1 MDPAEFD
8 KALHVI
14 GGDSAAGCLKV
25 ALRLS
30 RDQLLVNEDQL
41 SCGPAPATDDL
52 GVWRS
57 VRESF
62 MKDMYAEWPD
72 FSFDEYAG
80 HGLLM
85 NAERLRQEA
94 VIVVWAALG
103 LPDQLLLAWV
113 IFLFDRLSLDF
124 SKLRVVQFEKLPTG
138 RSVLSTGELSPESI
152 RNCSPKPRRLDLH
165 DVEELRRAWRIY
177 TSSDPSALSWYAD
190 GGSSSPGLHRAV
202 SQLVHRYPD
211 VRSGVGVW
219 DQSLLHYV
227 LEEGPAAPRVV
238 AYTLGYSES
247 LDRVGDGY
255 LLRRLIGMANARL
268 ASPLISV
275 TGGTRTM
282 RGCEVSLTAFGQSVL
297 SGEVNNVHENGIDD
311 WIGGVHLRNDFVTFR
326 DGDRLLLPH

>member
-1 MDPAEFD
+1 M
-8 KALHVI
+8 
-14 GGDSAAGCLKV
+14 
-25 ALRLS
+25 
-30 RDQLLVNEDQL
+30 LVNEDQL
-41 SCGPAPATDDL
+41 SCGPTPATDDL

-85 NAERLRQEA
+85 NAERLGHEGI
-94 VIVVWAALG
+94 IVVWAALG

-124 SKLRVVQFEKLPTG
+124 SKLRVVQFETLRP
-138 RSVLSTGELSPESI
+138 RQRVLSMGELSPESI
-152 RNCSPKPRRLDLH
+152 RNCSPKPRRLDLD

-177 TSSDPSALSWYAD
+177 TSDDPSALSWYAA
-190 GGSSSPGLHRAV
+190 GGSSRPGLHRAV
-202 SQLVHRYPD
+202 SQLIHRYPD

-219 DQSLLHYV
+219 DQSLLRYV
-227 LEEGPAAPRVV
+227 LEEGPAAARVV
-238 AYTLGYSES
+238 GFTFGYSES
-247 LDRVGDGY
+247 LDCVGDAY
-255 LLRRLIGMANARL
+255 LFRRLIGMANARL

-282 RGCEVSLTAFGQSVL
+282 RGCEMRLTAFGQSVL
-297 SGEVNNVHENGIDD
+297 SGQANNVHENGIDD
-311 WIGGVHLRNDFVTFR
+311 WIGGVHLRKDFVTFR